1 MNVIFPFS
9 SYRSKYSD
17 KTRVTSHGSN
27 RWLQATLAGSRPVT
41 LALLVVIATITLV
54 GCTGRQLGGSVEGWS
69 PVGLSAVINPDEPL
83 VIYVVVKLS
92 GDLKDLATSL
102 GFDEDALKDD
112 ENKVK
117 VKAIINDSSGTLR
130 VKWSF
135 PPLGSGT
142 GIEGSLKPPAI
153 SDPLGLIFISTIS
166 GELFAIDTETGTVGD
181 KGWNRQV
188 SADGA
193 GLISGPALGRTENDS
208 GLPID
213 VVVVGSE
220 NSNLYGFDAVNG
232 DPLSWSPFTGA
243 NDKIWSTPVIN
254 EGVIYFGSHDGS
266 VYAVSLQSGEQLWKF
281 NIGSAVVAKPL
292 IVDDMLIVGSFDK
305 KLYAIDIRKNA
316 GGSDRKLWEFEGRNW
331 FWAPAITDGTSIFAP
346 SMDGNVYALDKTGQL
361 QWSYNMGTQI
371 VATPGLVPEGLA
383 VADKDGKIALL
394 DTVQLLR
401 DPTGQNSPFST
412 NSIKDAEVKV
422 QLVPIEYD
430 NSVIVSAQDGRI
442 WRFRISA
449 GLTQV
454 WCYDASDDSKC
465 E

>member
-1 MNVIFPFS
+1 MS
-9 SYRSKYSD
+9 
-17 KTRVTSHGSN
+17 
-27 RWLQATLAGSRPVT
+27 GSRIGI
-41 LALLVVIATITLV
+41 LALWVLIATIAMV

-69 PVGLSAVINPDEPL
+69 PVALSAAINPDEPL
-83 VIYVVVKLS
+83 VIYVVAKLS
-92 GDLKDLATSL
+92 GDLKDLARSR
-102 GFDEDALKDD
+102 GFDEDTFKDD

-117 VKAIINDSSGTLR
+117 VKALINDSSGTLR

-142 GIEGSLKPPAI
+142 GIEGSLSPPAI
-153 SDPLGLIFISTIS
+153 SDPLGLIFVSTIS
-166 GELFAIDTETGTVGD
+166 GELFAIDTETGTVGEN
-181 KGWNRQV
+181 GWNRQV

-193 GLISGPALGRTENDS
+193 ALIAGPALGRTENDS
-208 GLPID
+208 GQPID

-220 NSNLYGFDAVNG
+220 NSNLYAFDATNG

-243 NDKIWSTPVIN
+243 SDKIWSTPVIN
-254 EGVIYFGSHDGS
+254 DGNIYFGSHDGS

-305 KLYAIDIRKNA
+305 KLYAIDIRRNTR
-316 GGSDRKLWEFEGRNW
+316 GSDRKLWEFEGRNW
-331 FWAPAITDGTSIFAP
+331 FWASAITDDTSIFAP

-371 VATPGLVPEGLA
+371 VATPGWVPEGLA

-401 DPTGQNSPFST
+401 DPTGPYIPFT
-412 NSIKDAEVKV
+412 NENIRDAEVKV
-422 QLVPIEYD
+422 QLIPIAYD
-430 NSVIVSAQDGRI
+430 NSVIVSAEDGRI
-442 WRFRISA
+442 WRFRIST

-454 WCYDASDDSKC
+454 WCFDASDDSNC
-465 E
+465 G